1 MNHNSGIQS
10 IAFRRATLQSERSR
24 IIGLLILLSA
34 SALLVLVRASIS
46 TNQAEKRVVP
56 EAIFLVVVVIVYESL
71 MLKRINRK
79 IQESQDFPGWF
90 WGVNFFIETLLPTG
104 LLFLLTESPYF
115 GPYRALVAPAVLTY
129 FLGMILSTLRL
140 SPLLSRLTGLY
151 SAGGYLAVAA
161 YTFRYYPR
169 PNIYPS
175 GFGLEVILTYA
186 AMLLIGGFVAGAVAG
201 EIRKHVLAALR
212 EAETRRLMEKM
223 EHDLNVARSIQ
234 QGLMPTQSPPAE
246 HFDIAGWNL
255 SADQTGGDYFDW
267 QTLPDGRIVVTLGD
281 STGHGIGPALVA
293 TACRAYS
300 RACFLSGHEI
310 TKVLDRI
317 NDLLVA
323 DLPQERFVTFVAALL
338 DPIRFRIQLL
348 SAGHGPLLLYTAAD
362 QRIQNINPQGI
373 PLGLLEGAP
382 MDSPLQ
388 IDVAPGDIL
397 LLVTDGF
404 FEWVNAQDEQFGVER
419 MEEVIRVNCHRPAK
433 ELISTLYEAVL
444 KFAAGTQQLDDLTAV
459 VVKRK
464 TPNGGLARSF

>member
-1 MNHNSGIQS
+1 MSYEQGIQS
-10 IAFRRATLQSERSR
+10 VAFKRATLQSERSR

-34 SALLVLVRASIS
+34 SALLVLFRASIS

-56 EAIFLVVVVIVYESL
+56 KAIFLVVVVIAYEGL
-71 MLKRINRK
+71 MLKRVGRK
-79 IQESQDFPGWF
+79 IQESQDFPRWF

-104 LLFLLTESPYF
+104 LLFLLTESPYL

-140 SPLLSRLTGLY
+140 SPQLSRLTGLY

-161 YTFRYYPR
+161 YTFWNYPR

-234 QGLMPTQSPPAE
+234 QGLMPAQPPPAE

-300 RACFLSGHEI
+300 RACFLSGQEI
-310 TKVLDRI
+310 SKVLDRI

-323 DLPQERFVTFVAALL
+323 DLPQERFVTFVAALV
-338 DPIRFRIQLL
+338 DPIRFQIQLL

-373 PLGLLEGAP
+373 PLGLLAGVP
-382 MDSPLQ
+382 IDLPLQ

-419 MEEVIRVNCHRPAK
+419 MEEVIRAHCHRPAE
-433 ELISTLYEAVL
+433 ELISTLYGAVL

-464 TPNGGLARSF
+464 TSRGDPAGSF